1 MPLDRFT
8 LLLPVLAAGLLAAGL
23 LAAVPVGAQQGYD
36 PAAQPKKATAAD
48 AFPATSHREFFIA
61 TVHLDGRTGTKPQ
74 PADPANFFPHPAEEF
89 PATALPGGG
98 GLILKGPDESGDWQM
113 RAFMFLPAQVVAVE
127 GDTVVLNFVGAQ
139 GPSHRIAI
147 EGRDGEIVLK
157 RGETKSVVLNGVKP
171 GVIRF
176 ASLDR
181 LPSMVGQI
189 LVLPKH

>member
-1 MPLDRFT
+1 MPLNRFT
-8 LLLPVLAAGLLAAGL
+8 LLLPMLAAGL

-36 PAAQPKKATAAD
+36 PASQPKKATAAD
-48 AFPATSHREFFIA
+48 AFPATGRREFFIA

-113 RAFMFLPAQVVAVE
+113 RAFMFLPSQVVAME
-127 GDTVVLNFVGAQ
+127 GDTVVLNFVGVQ
-139 GPSHRIAI
+139 GPSYRIAI

-157 RGETKSVVLNGVKP
+157 RGETKSVVLNSVKP

-176 ASLDR
+176 ESLDR